1 MFDLATFITLAL
13 VLTLGMFVQSA
24 SGFAAGLLTMSTL
37 VWLGYPIPEA
47 QIALL
52 IATIPQNLWGVWALR
67 DVIEPARLAWPAVGR
82 LSFLPVGIA
91 TLWWMESLPPE
102 RIKQV
107 VGGLMLTITLVIILF
122 RVRPRP
128 KLHPIWAWIAFPAS
142 GFLQGLVGMGGP
154 AMVLWVQAHDWDTRR
169 SRGFLFA
176 LYLVSLFPAMVLIG
190 WTFGQRVGPVAT
202 MSLMLIPLLL
212 WVSSQGLKVGTWL
225 GRRRLRVLTMGML
238 LFVAVMSRVSPWLG
252 MAPR

>member
-1 MFDLATFITLAL
+1 MFDLATFVTLAV
-13 VLTLGMFVQSA
+13 VLTLGMFIQSA
-24 SGFAAGLLTMSTL
+24 SGFAAGLLSMSIL

-67 DVIEPARLAWPAVGR
+67 DAIEPTSLAWPAVGR
-82 LSFLPVGIA
+82 LSFLPVGVA

-107 VGGLMLTITLVIILF
+107 VGGLLLTITLVIVLF
-122 RVRPRP
+122 RVRPRQR
-128 KLHPIWAWIAFPAS
+128 LHPAWAWIAFPLS

-169 SRGFLFA
+169 SRGFLFS
-176 LYLVSLFPAMVLIG
+176 LYLVSLFPAMVLIT
-190 WTFGQRVGPVAT
+190 WTFGQRVGPIA
-202 MSLMLIPLLL
+202 LMAVLLIPLLL
-212 WVSSQGLKVGTWL
+212 WVTTKGLRLGTWL
-225 GRRRLRVLTMGML
+225 GRRRLRALTMGLL
-238 LFVAVMSRVSPWLG
+238 LFVAVMSLASPWLG
-252 MAPR
+252 Q